1 MSKMNL
7 NTDVQSAET
16 FPIKLECL
24 SKGVDRI
31 LARWTGENRPTK
43 LTLLNDLAA
52 AISPGSNWGALK
64 AKQTKRAHPQTRQ
77 NTSFIPAINRSAKEF
92 PARLAEVKNTGNGID
107 LAYLVEKIRP
117 LFAMRH
123 AGDPIIGLEL
133 SVVEGNGY
141 SDASIYAK
149 LILNRGDAIGIAE
162 AYASDLEPIAAQL
175 VFNAVQNLNSIEL
188 YPTLAQNA
196 CSALR
201 IVVGP
206 FDCVLSIPEFYGRTP
221 DESHASQGVRVL
233 LDEGDTPSV
242 TDLDLA
248 LRLLSAV
255 APHLGQKQFVEHGSV
270 RFRLSQPLM
279 QVWEPIGFATP
290 DLLDDRPMFWI
301 PDGEYWAHE
310 GDNYL
315 LDHNIWTHSTLGEPL
330 DLALALIN
338 IDDPDVYLRVALT
351 PMPKRSQK
359 SGQRQENWRGGFHP
373 DFQVLR
379 IREGEPVQELC
390 LDDPTKERF
399 ERGFIGWAIHEGH
412 EVVEDRARTRTE
424 ALIPRDLRRASQH
437 LLQVEAIMNGADPTD
452 KELLRRIRE
461 GKGSDQAG

>member
-31 LARWTGENRPTK
+31 LERWTGENRPTK

-52 AISPGSNWGALK
+52 VISPGSNWGALK
-64 AKQTKRAHPQTRQ
+64 AKQFKRAHPQTGQ

-92 PARLAEVKNTGNGID
+92 PARLAEVKNSGNGID
-107 LAYLVEKIRP
+107 LAYLVDEIRP

-123 AGDPIIGLEL
+123 AGDPIVGLEL

-141 SDASIYAK
+141 SEASIYAK

-162 AYASDLEPIAAQL
+162 AYASDLEPVVAQL
-175 VFNAVQNLNSIEL
+175 VYNAIQNLNSIEL
-188 YPTLAQNA
+188 YPALAQNA
-196 CSALR
+196 CNALR

-255 APHLGQKQFVEHGSV
+255 APHLGQKQFAEHGSV

-279 QVWEPIGFATP
+279 QVWKPIGFTAP

-310 GDNYL
+310 GDSYL

-338 IDDPDVYLRVALT
+338 IDDPDVYVRVALT
-351 PMPKRSQK
+351 PMPKRSQR
-359 SGQRQENWRGGFHP
+359 SGQRQGNSRGGFHR

-379 IREGEPVQELC
+379 IRAGQPTQELR
-390 LDDPTKERF
+390 LDAETNKRF
-399 ERGFIGWAIHEGH
+399 EAGFLGWAMHEGH
-412 EVVEDRARTRTE
+412 EVIDDRTLARTE

-437 LLQVEAIMNGADPTD
+437 LLQVEAIMNGVDPRD
-452 KELLRRIRE
+452 KELLRGFRE
-461 GKGSDQAG
+461 

>member
-1 MSKMNL
+1 MSKMYL

-16 FPIKLECL
+16 LPIKLEDL

-31 LARWTGENRPTK
+31 LERWTGENRPTK

-64 AKQTKRAHPQTRQ
+64 AKQTKRANPQTGQ
-77 NTSFIPAINRSAKEF
+77 NTSFIPAIDRSAKEF
-92 PARLAEVKNTGNGID
+92 PARLAEVKNTGNGVD
-107 LAYLVEKIRP
+107 LAYLVEEIRP

-133 SVVEGNGY
+133 SAVEGNGY
-141 SDASIYAK
+141 SEASIYAK

-162 AYASDLEPIAAQL
+162 AYASDLEPVVAQL
-175 VFNAVQNLNSIEL
+175 VYNAIQNLNSIEL
-188 YPTLAQNA
+188 YPTLAQSA
-196 CSALR
+196 CNALR

-206 FDCVLSIPEFYGRTP
+206 FDCVLSIPEFYGRMT

-248 LRLLSAV
+248 LRLASAV
-255 APHLGQKQFVEHGSV
+255 APHLGQKQFAEHGSV

-279 QVWEPIGFATP
+279 QVWEPIGFTAP
-290 DLLDDRPMFWI
+290 DPLDDRPMFWV
-301 PDGEYWAHE
+301 PDGEYWTHE

-338 IDDPDVYLRVALT
+338 IDDPDVYVRVALT
-351 PMPKRSQK
+351 PMPKRSQR
-359 SGQRQENWRGGFHP
+359 SGQRQENWRGGFHR

-379 IREGEPVQELC
+379 IRAGQPTQELL
-390 LDDPTKERF
+390 LDAETKKRF
-399 ERGFIGWAIHEGH
+399 EAGFLGWAMHEGH
-412 EVVEDRARTRTE
+412 EVIDDRALTSTE

-437 LLQVEAIMNGADPTD
+437 LLQVEAIMNGVDPRD
-452 KELLRRIRE
+452 KELLRGFR
-461 GKGSDQAG
+461 A

>member
-16 FPIKLECL
+16 LPIKLEDL

-31 LARWTGENRPTK
+31 LERWTGENRPTK

-64 AKQTKRAHPQTRQ
+64 AKQFKRAHPQTGQ

-92 PARLAEVKNTGNGID
+92 PARLAEVKNSGNGID
-107 LAYLVEKIRP
+107 LAYLVDEIRP

-123 AGDPIIGLEL
+123 AGDPIVGLEL

-141 SDASIYAK
+141 SEASIYAK
-149 LILNRGDAIGIAE
+149 LILNRGDTICIAE
-162 AYASDLEPIAAQL
+162 AYASDLEPVVAQL
-175 VFNAVQNLNSIEL
+175 VYNAIQNLNSIEL
-188 YPTLAQNA
+188 YPALAQNA
-196 CSALR
+196 CNALR

-255 APHLGQKQFVEHGSV
+255 APHLGQKQFAEHGSV

-279 QVWEPIGFATP
+279 QVWKPIGFTAP

-310 GDNYL
+310 GDHYL

-338 IDDPDVYLRVALT
+338 IDDPDVYLKVALT
-351 PMPKRSQK
+351 PMPKRSQR
-359 SGQRQENWRGGFHP
+359 SGQRQGNSRGGFHRG
-373 DFQVLR
+373 FQVLR

-390 LDDPTKERF
+390 LDDQTKERF

-424 ALIPRDLRRASQH
+424 ALIPRNLRRASQH

-461 GKGSDQAG
+461 GKGSDQVG

>member
-1 MSKMNL
+1 MSKM
-7 NTDVQSAET
+7 NTDVQSVET
-16 FPIKLECL
+16 FPIKLEGL

-31 LARWTGENRPTK
+31 LERWTTENRPTK

-64 AKQTKRAHPQTRQ
+64 AKQTKRAHLPTGQ
-77 NTSFIPAINRSAKEF
+77 NTGFIPAINRSAKEF
-92 PARLAEVKNTGNGID
+92 PARLAEVKNAGNGID
-107 LAYLVEKIRP
+107 LAYLIEEIRP

-141 SDASIYAK
+141 SETSIYAK
-149 LILNRGDAIGIAE
+149 LILNHGDAIGIAE
-162 AYASDLEPIAAQL
+162 ACASDLEPIAAQL
-175 VFNAVQNLNSIEL
+175 VFNAIQNLNSIEL
-188 YPTLAQNA
+188 YPTLAQSA
-196 CSALR
+196 CKALR

-206 FDCVLSIPEFYGRTP
+206 FDCVLSIPEFYGRMP
-221 DESHASQGVRVL
+221 DENHASQGMRVL

-248 LRLLSAV
+248 LRLASAV
-255 APHLGQKQFVEHGSV
+255 APHLGQKQFAELGSV

-279 QVWEPIGFATP
+279 QVWEPIGFTAP

-338 IDDPDVYLRVALT
+338 IDDPDVYLKVLLT
-351 PMPKRSQK
+351 PMPKRSQR
-359 SGQRQENWRGGFHP
+359 SGQRQENWRGGFHR

-379 IREGEPVQELC
+379 IRDGEPTQELR
-390 LDDPTKERF
+390 LDAETKMRF
-399 ERGFIGWAIHEGH
+399 EAGFLGWAMHEGH
-412 EVVEDRARTRTE
+412 EIVEDRALTRTE
-424 ALIPRDLRRASQH
+424 ALISRDLRRASQH
-437 LLQVEAIMNGADPTD
+437 LLQVEAIMNGVDPRD
-452 KELLRRIRE
+452 KELLRGFR
-461 GKGSDQAG
+461 A

>member
-1 MSKMNL
+1 MNL
-7 NTDVQSAET
+7 NTDLQSAET
-16 FPIKLECL
+16 LPIKLEDL

-31 LARWTGENRPTK
+31 LERWTGENRPTK

-64 AKQTKRAHPQTRQ
+64 AKQFKRAHPQTGQ

-92 PARLAEVKNTGNGID
+92 PARLAEVKNSGNGID
-107 LAYLVEKIRP
+107 LAHLVDEIRP

-123 AGDPIIGLEL
+123 AGNPIVGLEL

-141 SDASIYAK
+141 SEASIYAK
-149 LILNRGDAIGIAE
+149 LILNRGDTICIAE
-162 AYASDLEPIAAQL
+162 AYASDLEPVVAQI
-175 VFNAVQNLNSIEL
+175 VYNAIQNLNSIEL

-255 APHLGQKQFVEHGSV
+255 APHLGQKQFAEHGSV

-279 QVWEPIGFATP
+279 QVWKPIGFTAP

-310 GDNYL
+310 GDHYL

-338 IDDPDVYLRVALT
+338 IDDPDVYLKVALT
-351 PMPKRSQK
+351 PMPKRSQR
-359 SGQRQENWRGGFHP
+359 SGQRQGNSRGGFHR

-379 IREGEPVQELC
+379 IRAGQPTQELR
-390 LDDPTKERF
+390 LDAETNKRF
-399 ERGFIGWAIHEGH
+399 EAGFLGWAMHEGH
-412 EVVEDRARTRTE
+412 EVIDDRTLARTE
-424 ALIPRDLRRASQH
+424 ALIPRNLRRASQH
-437 LLQVEAIMNGADPTD
+437 LLQVEAIMNGVDPRD
-452 KELLRRIRE
+452 KELLRGFR
-461 GKGSDQAG
+461 A

>member
-1 MSKMNL
+1 MNL
-7 NTDVQSAET
+7 NNDVQSAET
-16 FPIKLECL
+16 FPIKLEGL

-31 LARWTGENRPTK
+31 LERWTGENRPTK

-64 AKQTKRAHPQTRQ
+64 AKQFKRANLQTGQ

-92 PARLAEVKNTGNGID
+92 PARLAEVKSSGNGID
-107 LAYLVEKIRP
+107 LAFLVEEIRP

-123 AGDPIIGLEL
+123 AGDPIVGLEL

-141 SDASIYAK
+141 SEASIYAK
-149 LILNRGDAIGIAE
+149 LIVNRGDTICIAD
-162 AYASDLEPIAAQL
+162 AYASDLEPVVAQL
-175 VFNAVQNLNSIEL
+175 VYNAIQNLNSIEL

-196 CSALR
+196 CSTLR

-221 DESHASQGVRVL
+221 DESHASQAVRVL

-301 PDGEYWAHE
+301 PDSEYWAHE
-310 GDNYL
+310 GDRYL

-338 IDDPDVYLRVALT
+338 IDDPDVYVKVALT
-351 PMPKRSQK
+351 PMPKRSHR
-359 SGQRQENWRGGFHP
+359 SGKRQENWRGGFHR

-379 IREGEPVQELC
+379 IRVGQPTQELR
-390 LDDPTKERF
+390 LDAETKKRF
-399 ERGFIGWAIHEGH
+399 EAGFLGWAMHEGH

>member
-1 MSKMNL
+1 MNL

-31 LARWTGENRPTK
+31 LERWTGENRPTK

-92 PARLAEVKNTGNGID
+92 PARLAEVKNSGNGID
-107 LAYLVEKIRP
+107 LAYLVDEIRP

-123 AGDPIIGLEL
+123 AGDPIVGLEL

-141 SDASIYAK
+141 SEASIYAK
-149 LILNRGDAIGIAE
+149 LILNRGDTICIAE
-162 AYASDLEPIAAQL
+162 AYASDLEPVVAQI
-175 VFNAVQNLNSIEL
+175 VYNAIQNLNSIEL

-206 FDCVLSIPEFYGRTP
+206 FDCVLSVPEFYGRTP

-255 APHLGQKQFVEHGSV
+255 APHLGQKQFAEHGSV

-279 QVWEPIGFATP
+279 QVWKPIGYTAP

-310 GDNYL
+310 GDDYL

-338 IDDPDVYLRVALT
+338 IDDPDVYLKVALT
-351 PMPKRSQK
+351 PMPKRSQR
-359 SGQRQENWRGGFHP
+359 SGQRQENSRGGFHR

-379 IREGEPVQELC
+379 IRAGQPTQELR
-390 LDDPTKERF
+390 LDAETNKRF
-399 ERGFIGWAIHEGH
+399 EAGFLGWAMHEGH
-412 EVVEDRARTRTE
+412 QVIDDRTLARTE

-437 LLQVEAIMNGADPTD
+437 LLQVEAIMNGVDPRD
-452 KELLRRIRE
+452 KELLRGFR
-461 GKGSDQAG
+461 A

>member
-7 NTDVQSAET
+7 DTDVQSAET
-16 FPIKLECL
+16 FPIKLEGL

-31 LARWTGENRPTK
+31 LERWTSENRPTK

-64 AKQTKRAHPQTRQ
+64 AKQTKRARLPTGL

-92 PARLAEVKNTGNGID
+92 PARLAEVKNTGNGVD
-107 LAYLVEKIRP
+107 LAYLVEEIRP

-141 SDASIYAK
+141 IEASIYAK

-175 VFNAVQNLNSIEL
+175 VFNAIQNLNSIEL
-188 YPTLAQNA
+188 SPTLAQSA

-201 IVVGP
+201 ILVGP
-206 FDCVLSIPEFYGRTP
+206 FDCVLSIPEFYGRMP
-221 DESHASQGVRVL
+221 DENHASQGMRVL

-248 LRLLSAV
+248 LSLASAV
-255 APHLGQKQFVEHGSV
+255 APHLCQKQFAEYGSV
-270 RFRLSQPLM
+270 RFRLTQPLM
-279 QVWEPIGFATP
+279 QVWEPIGFTAP
-290 DLLDDRPMFWI
+290 GLLDDRPMFWI

-338 IDDPDVYLRVALT
+338 IDDPDVFLKVALT
-351 PMPKRSQK
+351 PMPKRSQR
-359 SGQRQENWRGGFHP
+359 SGQRQENWRGGFHR

-379 IREGEPVQELC
+379 IRDGEPTQELR
-390 LDDPTKERF
+390 LNAETKKRF
-399 ERGFIGWAIHEGH
+399 DAGFLGWAMHEGH
-412 EVVEDRARTRTE
+412 EIVEDRALTRTE

-437 LLQVEAIMNGADPTD
+437 LLQVEAIMNGVDPRN
-452 KELLRRIRE
+452 KEMLRGFR
-461 GKGSDQAG
+461 A

>member
-1 MSKMNL
+1 M
-7 NTDVQSAET
+7 NTDVQSVET
-16 FPIKLECL
+16 FPIKLEGL

-31 LARWTGENRPTK
+31 LERWTGENRPTK

-64 AKQTKRAHPQTRQ
+64 AKQTKRAHLPTGK

-92 PARLAEVKNTGNGID
+92 PARLAEVKNTENGID
-107 LAYLVEKIRP
+107 LAYLVEEIRP

-141 SDASIYAK
+141 SEASIYAK
-149 LILNRGDAIGIAE
+149 LILNHGDAIGIFE
-162 AYASDLEPIAAQL
+162 VYASDLEPIAAQL
-175 VFNAVQNLNSIEL
+175 VFNAIQNLNSIEL
-188 YPTLAQNA
+188 YPTLAQSA

-206 FDCVLSIPEFYGRTP
+206 FDCVLSIPEFYGRMP
-221 DESHASQGVRVL
+221 DENHASQGMRVL

-248 LRLLSAV
+248 LRLASAV
-255 APHLGQKQFVEHGSV
+255 APHLGQKQFAEHGSV

-279 QVWEPIGFATP
+279 QVWEPIGFTAP

-338 IDDPDVYLRVALT
+338 IDDSDVYLKVLLT
-351 PMPKRSQK
+351 PMPKRSQR
-359 SGQRQENWRGGFHP
+359 SGQRHENWRGGFHR

-379 IREGEPVQELC
+379 IRAGQPTQELR
-390 LDDPTKERF
+390 LDAATKKRF
-399 ERGFIGWAIHEGH
+399 EAGFLGWAMHEGH
-412 EVVEDRARTRTE
+412 EIVEDRALTRTE
-424 ALIPRDLRRASQH
+424 ALIPRNLRRASQH
-437 LLQVEAIMNGADPTD
+437 LRQVEAIMNGVDPRDT
-452 KELLRRIRE
+452 ELLR
-461 GKGSDQAG
+461 GLKA

>member
-7 NTDVQSAET
+7 NTDVQSAED
-16 FPIKLECL
+16 FPVKLESL

-31 LARWTGENRPTK
+31 LERWTGENRPTK

-64 AKQTKRAHPQTRQ
+64 AKQTKKVRLPTGQ

-107 LAYLVEKIRP
+107 FAYLVEEIRP

-141 SDASIYAK
+141 SEASIYAK
-149 LILNRGDAIGIAE
+149 LILNREGAICIAE
-162 AYASDLEPIAAQL
+162 AYASDLEPVVAQL
-175 VFNAVQNLNSIEL
+175 VYNAIQNLNSIEL

-196 CSALR
+196 CSVLR

-206 FDCVLSIPEFYGRTP
+206 FDCVLSIPEFYGRMP
-221 DESHASQGVRVL
+221 DENHASQGVRVF

-248 LRLLSAV
+248 LRLASAV
-255 APHLGQKQFVEHGSV
+255 APHLGQKQFAEHGSV

-279 QVWEPIGFATP
+279 QVWKPIGFAMP

-301 PDGEYWAHE
+301 SDGECWAHE
-310 GDNYL
+310 GDDYL
-315 LDHNIWTHSTLGEPL
+315 LDHNIWTHRTLGEPL

-338 IDDPDVYLRVALT
+338 IDDPDVYVKVALT
-351 PMPKRSQK
+351 PMPKRSQR
-359 SGQRQENWRGGFHP
+359 SGQRQDNWRGGFHR

-379 IREGEPVQELC
+379 IRDGEPTQELR
-390 LDDPTKERF
+390 LDAETSKRF
-399 ERGFIGWAIHEGH
+399 NAGFLGWAMHEGH
-412 EVVEDRARTRTE
+412 EIVEDRALTRTE
-424 ALIPRDLRRASQH
+424 ALIPRDQRRASQH
-437 LLQVEAIMNGADPTD
+437 LRQVEAIMNGVDPRDT
-452 KELLRRIRE
+452 ELLRSL
-461 GKGSDQAG
+461 KA

>member
-31 LARWTGENRPTK
+31 LERWAGENRPTK

-52 AISPGSNWGALK
+52 AISPSSNWGALK
-64 AKQTKRAHPQTRQ
+64 AKQAKKVRLPTEQ
-77 NTSFIPAINRSAKEF
+77 NTSFVPEIDRSAKEL

-107 LAYLVEKIRP
+107 LAYLVEEIRP

-141 SDASIYAK
+141 SEASIYAK
-149 LILNRGDAIGIAE
+149 LILNRGGTICIAE
-162 AYASDLEPIAAQL
+162 AYASDFEPVVAQL
-175 VFNAVQNLNSIEL
+175 VYNAIQNLNSIEL

-196 CSALR
+196 CSGLR

-242 TDLDLA
+242 TDLGLA

-255 APHLGQKQFVEHGSV
+255 APHLGQKQFAEHGTV

-279 QVWEPIGFATP
+279 QVWKPIGFATP

-301 PDGEYWAHE
+301 PDGEYWTHE
-310 GDNYL
+310 GDDYL

-338 IDDPDVYLRVALT
+338 IDDPDVYLKVALT
-351 PMPKRSQK
+351 PMQKRSQRP
-359 SGQRQENWRGGFHP
+359 GQRQENWRGGFHRG
-373 DFQVLR
+373 FQVLR
-379 IREGEPVQELC
+379 IREGELAQELH
-390 LDDPTKERF
+390 LDDQTKERF

-412 EVVEDRARTRTE
+412 EVVEDRARTKTE

-437 LLQVEAIMNGADPTD
+437 LLQVEAIMNGARP
-452 KELLRRIRE
+452 RRHR
-461 GKGSDQAG
+461 Q

>member
-1 MSKMNL
+1 MNL
-7 NTDVQSAET
+7 NTDVQSTET

-64 AKQTKRAHPQTRQ
+64 AKQSKRANLQTGP
-77 NTSFIPAINRSAKEF
+77 NTSFVPAINRSAKEL

-107 LAYLVEKIRP
+107 LAYLVEEIRP

-141 SDASIYAK
+141 SEASIYAK

-162 AYASDLEPIAAQL
+162 AYASDLEPVVAQL
-175 VFNAVQNLNSIEL
+175 VYNAIQNLNSIEL
-188 YPTLAQNA
+188 YPTLAQSA
-196 CSALR
+196 CNALR

-206 FDCVLSIPEFYGRTP
+206 FDCVLSIPEFYGRMP

-248 LRLLSAV
+248 LRLLSALT
-255 APHLGQKQFVEHGSV
+255 PHLGQKQFMEHGSV

-279 QVWEPIGFATP
+279 QVWKPIGFATP
-290 DLLDDRPMFWI
+290 DLLDDRPMFWV
-301 PDGEYWAHE
+301 PDGEYWTHE
-310 GDNYL
+310 GDHYL

-338 IDDPDVYLRVALT
+338 IDDPDVYLKVSLS
-351 PMPKRSQK
+351 PMPKRSK
-359 SGQRQENWRGGFHP
+359 RSGRLQENWRGGFHRN
-373 DFQVLR
+373 FQVLR
-379 IREGEPVQELC
+379 IREGEPAQELC
-390 LDDPTKERF
+390 LDDQTKERF
-399 ERGFIGWAIHEGH
+399 ERGFIGWAVHEGH

-437 LLQVEAIMNGADPTD
+437 LRQVEAIMNGADPTD

-461 GKGSDQAG
+461 GKGRDQAG

>member
-1 MSKMNL
+1 MNL
-7 NTDVQSAET
+7 NTDLQSAET
-16 FPIKLECL
+16 LPIKLVDL

-31 LARWTGENRPTK
+31 LERWTGENRPTK

-52 AISPGSNWGALK
+52 VISPGSNWGALK
-64 AKQTKRAHPQTRQ
+64 AKQFKRAHPQTGQ

-92 PARLAEVKNTGNGID
+92 PARLAKVKNSGNGID
-107 LAYLVEKIRP
+107 LAYLVDEIRP

-141 SDASIYAK
+141 SEASIYAK

-162 AYASDLEPIAAQL
+162 AYASDLEPVVAQL
-175 VFNAVQNLNSIEL
+175 VYNAIQNLNSIEL
-188 YPTLAQNA
+188 YTALAQNA
-196 CSALR
+196 CNALW

-255 APHLGQKQFVEHGSV
+255 APHLGQKQFAEHGSV

-279 QVWEPIGFATP
+279 QVWKPIGFTAP

-351 PMPKRSQK
+351 PMPKRSQR
-359 SGQRQENWRGGFHP
+359 SGQRQENWRGGFHR

-379 IREGEPVQELC
+379 IRAGQPTQELR
-390 LDDPTKERF
+390 LDAETKKRF
-399 ERGFIGWAIHEGH
+399 EAGFLGWAMHEGH
-412 EVVEDRARTRTE
+412 EVIDDRTLARTE

-437 LLQVEAIMNGADPTD
+437 LLQVEAIMNGVDPRD
-452 KELLRRIRE
+452 KELLRGFR
-461 GKGSDQAG
+461 A

>member
-1 MSKMNL
+1 MNL

-31 LARWTGENRPTK
+31 LERWTGENRPTK

-64 AKQTKRAHPQTRQ
+64 AKQSKRANLQTGQ
-77 NTSFIPAINRSAKEF
+77 NTSFIPAINRSAKEL

-107 LAYLVEKIRP
+107 LAYLVEEIRP

-141 SDASIYAK
+141 SEASIYAK
-149 LILNRGDAIGIAE
+149 LILNRGGTIRIAE
-162 AYASDLEPIAAQL
+162 AYASDLEAIAAQL
-175 VFNAVQNLNSIEL
+175 VYNAIQNLNSIGL

-206 FDCVLSIPEFYGRTP
+206 FDCALSIPEFYGRTP

-255 APHLGQKQFVEHGSV
+255 APHLGQKQFAEHGSV

-279 QVWEPIGFATP
+279 QVWEPIGFTAP
-290 DLLDDRPMFWI
+290 DPLDDRPMFWI
-301 PDGEYWAHE
+301 PDGEYWTHE
-310 GDNYL
+310 GDDYL

-351 PMPKRSQK
+351 PMPKRSQR
-359 SGQRQENWRGGFHP
+359 SGQRQENWRGELHR

-379 IREGEPVQELC
+379 IRAGQPTQELR
-390 LDDPTKERF
+390 LDAETKKRF
-399 ERGFIGWAIHEGH
+399 EAGFLGWAMHEGH
-412 EVVEDRARTRTE
+412 EVIDDRALTSTE

-437 LLQVEAIMNGADPTD
+437 LLQVEAIMNGVDPRD
-452 KELLRRIRE
+452 KELLRGFR
-461 GKGSDQAG
+461 A

>member
-7 NTDVQSAET
+7 NTDLQSAET
-16 FPIKLECL
+16 LPIKLEDL

-31 LARWTGENRPTK
+31 LERWTGENRPTK

-64 AKQTKRAHPQTRQ
+64 AKQFKRAHPQTGQ

-92 PARLAEVKNTGNGID
+92 PARLAEVKNSGNGID
-107 LAYLVEKIRP
+107 LAHLVDEIRP

-123 AGDPIIGLEL
+123 AGNPIVGLEL

-141 SDASIYAK
+141 SEASIYAK
-149 LILNRGDAIGIAE
+149 LILNRGDTICIAE
-162 AYASDLEPIAAQL
+162 AYASDLEPVVAQI
-175 VFNAVQNLNSIEL
+175 VYNAIQNLNSIEL

-255 APHLGQKQFVEHGSV
+255 APHLGQKQFAEHGSV

-279 QVWEPIGFATP
+279 QVWKPIGFTAP

-310 GDNYL
+310 GDHYL

-338 IDDPDVYLRVALT
+338 IDDPDVYLKVALT
-351 PMPKRSQK
+351 PMPKRSQR
-359 SGQRQENWRGGFHP
+359 SGQRQGNSRGGFHR

-379 IREGEPVQELC
+379 IRAGQPTQELR
-390 LDDPTKERF
+390 LDAETNKRF
-399 ERGFIGWAIHEGH
+399 EAGFLGWAMHEGH
-412 EVVEDRARTRTE
+412 EVIDDRTLARTE
-424 ALIPRDLRRASQH
+424 ALIPRNLRRASQH
-437 LLQVEAIMNGADPTD
+437 LLQVEAIMNGVDPRD
-452 KELLRRIRE
+452 KELLRGFR
-461 GKGSDQAG
+461 A

>member
-1 MSKMNL
+1 MNL
-7 NTDVQSAET
+7 NTDLQSAET
-16 FPIKLECL
+16 LPIKLEDL

-31 LARWTGENRPTK
+31 LERWTGENRPTK

-64 AKQTKRAHPQTRQ
+64 AKQFKRAHPQTGQ

-92 PARLAEVKNTGNGID
+92 PARLAEVKNSGNGID
-107 LAYLVEKIRP
+107 LAHLVDEIRP

-123 AGDPIIGLEL
+123 AGNPIVGLEL

-141 SDASIYAK
+141 SEASIYAK
-149 LILNRGDAIGIAE
+149 LILNRGDTICIAE
-162 AYASDLEPIAAQL
+162 AYASDLEPVVAQI
-175 VFNAVQNLNSIEL
+175 VYNAIQNLNSIEL
-188 YPTLAQNA
+188 YPALAQNA

-255 APHLGQKQFVEHGSV
+255 APHLGQKQFAEHGSV

-279 QVWEPIGFATP
+279 QVWKPIGFTAP

-310 GDNYL
+310 GDHYL

-338 IDDPDVYLRVALT
+338 IDDPDVYLKVALT
-351 PMPKRSQK
+351 PMPKKSQR
-359 SGQRQENWRGGFHP
+359 SGQRQGNSRGGFHR

-379 IREGEPVQELC
+379 IRAGQPTQELR
-390 LDDPTKERF
+390 LDAETNKRF
-399 ERGFIGWAIHEGH
+399 EAGFLGWAMHEGH
-412 EVVEDRARTRTE
+412 EVIDDRTLARTE
-424 ALIPRDLRRASQH
+424 ALIPRNLRRASQH
-437 LLQVEAIMNGADPTD
+437 LLQVEAIMNGVDPRD
-452 KELLRRIRE
+452 KELLRGFR
-461 GKGSDQAG
+461 A

>member
-1 MSKMNL
+1 MYL

-31 LARWTGENRPTK
+31 LERWTGENRPTK

-52 AISPGSNWGALK
+52 AISPDSNWGALK
-64 AKQTKRAHPQTRQ
+64 AKQTKRTHPQTGQ

-92 PARLAEVKNTGNGID
+92 PARVAEVKNTGNGVD
-107 LAYLVEKIRP
+107 LAYLVEEIRP

-141 SDASIYAK
+141 SEASIYGK
-149 LILNRGDAIGIAE
+149 LILNRGDAIGISE

-175 VFNAVQNLNSIEL
+175 VFNAIQNLNSIEL

-206 FDCVLSIPEFYGRTP
+206 FDCVLSIPEFYGHTP

-242 TDLDLA
+242 TDLDVA

-255 APHLGQKQFVEHGSV
+255 APHLGQKQFVEHGSI

-338 IDDPDVYLRVALT
+338 IDDPDVYVRVALT
-351 PMPKRSQK
+351 PMPKRSQR
-359 SGQRQENWRGGFHP
+359 SGQRQENWRGGFHR

-379 IREGEPVQELC
+379 IRAGQPTQELR
-390 LDDPTKERF
+390 LDAETKKRF
-399 ERGFIGWAIHEGH
+399 EAGFLGWAMHEGH
-412 EVVEDRARTRTE
+412 EVIDDRALTSTE

-437 LLQVEAIMNGADPTD
+437 LLQVEAIMNGVDPRD
-452 KELLRRIRE
+452 KELLRGFR
-461 GKGSDQAG
+461 A

>member
-7 NTDVQSAET
+7 NTDLQSAET
-16 FPIKLECL
+16 FPIKLEDL

-31 LARWTGENRPTK
+31 LERWTGENRPTK

-64 AKQTKRAHPQTRQ
+64 AKQTKRAEPQTGQ
-77 NTSFIPAINRSAKEF
+77 NTSFIPAINRSAKEL

-107 LAYLVEKIRP
+107 LAYLVEEIRP

-149 LILNRGDAIGIAE
+149 LILNRGDAIGIVE
-162 AYASDLEPIAAQL
+162 AYASDLEPVVAQL
-175 VFNAVQNLNSIEL
+175 VYNAIQNLNSIEL
-188 YPTLAQNA
+188 YPTLAQSA
-196 CSALR
+196 CNALR

-206 FDCVLSIPEFYGRTP
+206 FDCVLSIPEFYGRMP

-233 LDEGDTPSV
+233 LDEGDMPSV

-255 APHLGQKQFVEHGSV
+255 TPHLGQKQFMEHGSV

-279 QVWEPIGFATP
+279 QVWKPIGFATP

-310 GDNYL
+310 SDDYL

-338 IDDPDVYLRVALT
+338 IDDPDIYVKVALT
-351 PMPKRSQK
+351 PMPKRSQR
-359 SGQRQENWRGGFHP
+359 SGQRQENWRGGFHR
-373 DFQVLR
+373 DFQVFR
-379 IREGEPVQELC
+379 IREGEPAQELH
-390 LDDPTKERF
+390 LDDETKERF
-399 ERGFIGWAIHEGH
+399 ETGFIGWAIHEGH

-437 LLQVEAIMNGADPTD
+437 LRQVEAIMNGTDPMD
-452 KELLRRIRE
+452 KELLCRIRE
-461 GKGSDQAG
+461 GKVS

>member
-1 MSKMNL
+1 MNL
-7 NTDVQSAET
+7 NTDLQSAET
-16 FPIKLECL
+16 FPIKLEDL

-31 LARWTGENRPTK
+31 LERWTGENRPTK
-43 LTLLNDLAA
+43 LTLLNDLAT

-64 AKQTKRAHPQTRQ
+64 AKQTKRAHPQMGQ

-107 LAYLVEKIRP
+107 LAYLVEEIRP

-141 SDASIYAK
+141 SEASIYAK
-149 LILNRGDAIGIAE
+149 LILNRGGTICIAE
-162 AYASDLEPIAAQL
+162 AYASDLEPVVAQF
-175 VFNAVQNLNSIEL
+175 VYNAIQNLNSIEL
-188 YPTLAQNA
+188 YPTLAQSA

-233 LDEGDTPSV
+233 LDEGDTPTV

-255 APHLGQKQFVEHGSV
+255 APHLGQKQFAEHGSV

-279 QVWEPIGFATP
+279 QVWKPIGFATP

-310 GDNYL
+310 GDDYL
-315 LDHNIWTHSTLGEPL
+315 LDHNIWTHSKLGEPL

-338 IDDPDVYLRVALT
+338 IDDPDVYVKVALT
-351 PMPKRSQK
+351 PMPKRSQR
-359 SGQRQENWRGGFHP
+359 SGQRQENWRGGFHR

-379 IREGEPVQELC
+379 IRAGQPTQELR
-390 LDDPTKERF
+390 LGAETKKRF
-399 ERGFIGWAIHEGH
+399 EAGFLGWAMHEGH
-412 EVVEDRARTRTE
+412 QVIDDRALARTE
-424 ALIPRDLRRASQH
+424 ALIPRELRRASQH
-437 LLQVEAIMNGADPTD
+437 LFQVEAIMNGVDPRD
-452 KELLRRIRE
+452 KELLRGFR
-461 GKGSDQAG
+461 A